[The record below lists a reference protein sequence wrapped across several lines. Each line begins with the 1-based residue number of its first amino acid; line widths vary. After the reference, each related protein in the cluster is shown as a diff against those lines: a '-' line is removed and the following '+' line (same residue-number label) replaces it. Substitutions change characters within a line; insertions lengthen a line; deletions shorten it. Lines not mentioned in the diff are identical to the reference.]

1 MSALTICTLTECK
14 AFYEQNTGVLGPVQ
28 SRGVRV
34 YPYPRV
40 YPTRPV
46 PAGTGR
52 VRVDLLRVGSGTGT
66 TSTGTGV
73 PGFTRKK
80 PDFSR
85 FWSYVHCSFGCTL
98 YTQTTP
104 QLALAIKR

>member
-1 MSALTICTLTECK
+1 MKFVKNIHPVTGNFKFSRLEVKGQGHSQAKCT
-14 AFYEQNTGVLGPVQ
+14 FPVEGYQ
-28 SRGVRV
+28 STRGVRV

-52 VRVDLLRVGSGTGT
+52 VRVDVLRVGSGTGT
-66 TSTGTGV
+66 TSTGTGI
-73 PGFTRKK
+73 PYFTRKK

-85 FWSYVHCSFGCTL
+85 FWSFVYCSF
-98 YTQTTP
+98 
-104 QLALAIKR
+104 